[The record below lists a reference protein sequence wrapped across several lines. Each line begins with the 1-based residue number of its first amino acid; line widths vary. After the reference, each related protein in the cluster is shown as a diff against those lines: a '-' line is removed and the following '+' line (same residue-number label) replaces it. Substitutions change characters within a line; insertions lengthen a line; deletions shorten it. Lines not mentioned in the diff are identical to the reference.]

1 MTSAPNQDTAPLAH
15 ADVIVL
21 DYLAALWAES
31 EGLSH
36 ELRDELMTTV
46 ADYIAARR
54 TSISDPIADPEQ
66 IIGRLGPPE
75 ALVAAVRRGRMPAH
89 LRMPQPPPL
98 PVRPAPSAPVQG
110 RAGTD
115 PVAVALLMG
124 GGVVLPVI
132 SPIAAM
138 AMVSGSPRWTAAHK
152 AAAWVL
158 VLGSLFGGF
167 VMSIVTMAATGA
179 DELAMFV
186 AYVIAVAGS
195 MIAGCTLLP
204 QMSRRG

>member
-31 EGLSH
+31 EGLAP

-54 TSISDPIADPEQ
+54 TSVSDALSDPEQ
-66 IIGRLGPPE
+66 IVGRLGPPE
-75 ALVAAVRRGRMPAH
+75 ALVASVRRGRMPSH
-89 LRMPQPPPL
+89 LRMPLPPAL
-98 PVRPAPSAPVQG
+98 PVRARPPVQPHG
-110 RAGTD
+110 GAGSD
-115 PVAVALLMG
+115 PAALALLMG
-124 GGVVLPVI
+124 GGFVLPVI
-132 SPIAAM
+132 SPVAAM
-138 AMVSGSPRWTAAHK
+138 AMVSASPRWSISQKT
-152 AAAWVL
+152 AAWVL
-158 VLGSLFGGF
+158 VLGSMFGGF
-167 VMSIVTMAATGA
+167 VLSVLTVAATDAPG
-179 DELAMFV
+179 LALLV
-186 AYVIAVAGS
+186 AYLVAVTGS